1 MSDGTPFL
9 RVAADRIGAPGSP
22 AKMPFRATNAANWSS
37 IIRIGAKM
45 AVIRRRIARRAVS
58 SHTQRAG
65 RVPYGESRLSERY
78 RTERKCSSA
87 MESKTKHLEMIQ
99 GVINRLSTNSFL
111 LKGWSVV
118 LVSALFALS
127 AGDSNPAF
135 IFLAYIPALVFW
147 GLDGYFL
154 SEERKFRKLYDRVRT
169 LDEPAIDFSMD
180 TTPVTAEAG
189 DWWNATWSKTLIPFH
204 GVLILAII
212 VVMALTIFSKGG

>member
-1 MSDGTPFL
+1 
-9 RVAADRIGAPGSP
+9 
-22 AKMPFRATNAANWSS
+22 
-37 IIRIGAKM
+37 
-45 AVIRRRIARRAVS
+45 
-58 SHTQRAG
+58 
-65 RVPYGESRLSERY
+65 
-78 RTERKCSSA
+78 
-87 MESKTKHLEMIQ
+87 MENKKAHLQMIQ

-127 AGDSNPAF
+127 ATNTNPAF
-135 IFLAYIPALVFW
+135 IFLAYFPAIIFW

-154 SEERKFRKLYDRVRT
+154 WEEKKFRKLYDRVRT

-180 TTPVTAEAG
+180 TKPVAAEAG

-212 VVMALTIFSKGG
+212 VVMALTIFLEGA